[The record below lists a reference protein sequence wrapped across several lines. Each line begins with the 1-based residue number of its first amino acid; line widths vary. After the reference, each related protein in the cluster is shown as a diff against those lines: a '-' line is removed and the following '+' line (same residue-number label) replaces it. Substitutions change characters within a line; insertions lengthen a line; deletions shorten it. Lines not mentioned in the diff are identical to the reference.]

1 MSNFRDSA
9 IADAIFTRTQ
19 QRVLGIVFSRPQH
32 SHYLNEIVRIAGV
45 GKGAVKRELDKLLA
59 VNLVQIQRI
68 GNQVHYSA
76 NRDSPIFHELHRI
89 VSRTV
94 SQESLI
100 RNALVP
106 IQDVLEQ
113 AIIYGDY
120 AAGSESQ
127 EDPVNL
133 VLVSDR
139 LTPGGAN
146 AVLLPVESQIGRQ
159 LNITIISSNEYAER
173 VSPRQSF
180 ISDVMA
186 QPKIWLLERAG

>member
-1 MSNFRDSA
+1 M
-9 IADAIFTRTQ
+9 
-19 QRVLGIVFSRPQH
+19 FSRPQRT
-32 SHYLNEIVRIAGV
+32 HYLNEIVRIAGV
-45 GKGAVKRELDKLLA
+45 GKGAVKRELDKLVA
-59 VNLVQIQRI
+59 ANLVQIQRI

-120 AAGSESQ
+120 AVGSESQ

-159 LNITIISSNEYAER
+159 LNITIISSDEYAER
-173 VSPRQSF
+173 LSPRQSF

>member
-1 MSNFRDSA
+1 MSNFRESA

-19 QRVLGIVFSRPQH
+19 QRVLGIVFSHPQR

-45 GKGAVKRELDKLLA
+45 GKGAVKRELDKLVA
-59 VNLVQIQRI
+59 VNLVQTQRV

-76 NRDSPIFHELHRI
+76 NQDSPIFQELHLI

-94 SQESLI
+94 SQEMLI

-113 AIIYGDY
+113 AILYGAY
-120 AAGSESQ
+120 ATGSESQ

-146 AVLLPVESQIGRQ
+146 AVLLPVESQIC
-159 LNITIISSNEYAER
+159 LLYT
-173 VSPRQSF
+173 
-180 ISDVMA
+180 SDA
-186 QPKIWLLERAG
+186 ADE